1 MSCIE
6 FGLLKL
12 IRQIRAATKF
22 ESVFSLSKF
31 QITFLVIKLWKKSNF
46 RRNIHIKRNF
56 MHDKDHVTT
65 KKANWKNSSNLKEIM
80 Y

>member
-31 QITFLVIKLWKKSNF
+31 QIALVVK
-46 RRNIHIKRNF
+46 
-56 MHDKDHVTT
+56 
-65 KKANWKNSSNLKEIM
+65 
-80 Y
+80 